1 MQLNFKKL
9 LLNSFYDFISNQ
21 NNANNLFSGDEDEEK
36 DKVEVN
42 TFNGQVLTFTRIN
55 GKSMAFF
62 FQLGASSDD
71 ISIILILNKEQRQYH
86 CNQGLSYFRHQQ
98 G

>member
-62 FQLGASSDD
+62 F
-71 ISIILILNKEQRQYH
+71 SIRSVV
-86 CNQGLSYFRHQQ
+86 GRYFDNSNSK
-98 G
+98 

>member
-62 FQLGASSDD
+62 FFF
-71 ISIILILNKEQRQYH
+71 SIRSVV
-86 CNQGLSYFRHQQ
+86 GRYFDNSNSK
-98 G
+98 

>member
-62 FQLGASSDD
+62 FFFF
-71 ISIILILNKEQRQYH
+71 N
-86 CNQGLSYFRHQQ
+86 
-98 G
+98 

>member
-1 MQLNFKKL
+1 M
-9 LLNSFYDFISNQ
+9 Y
-21 NNANNLFSGDEDEEK
+21 LFSGDEEEE
-36 DKVEVN
+36 KVEVN

-55 GKSMAFF
+55 GKSMAFFFF